1 MSDDA
6 WDCTACA
13 RPARRGNRLRP
24 RLKRGDASVTTH
36 RGSSRRLRHWDVSML
51 QCRSTQVDLDRCC
64 HQSEASLTVPMRAF
78 DFQRAALHACRN
90 CRIFSV
96 PPCMR
101 AGIAGPRVHSRARA
115 RAHTHTHV
123 RSRTPPHTRDT
134 QITHH
139 PLFRCIS
146 TFHRQSRISSCRC
159 PRLGVHDAAL
169 AQTPALTLP
178 HMHSHAQQAT
188 DACTYSAFMRD

>member
-90 CRIFSV
+90 CR
-96 PPCMR
+96 P
-101 AGIAGPRVHSRARA
+101 ARA
-115 RAHTHTHV
+115 RTHTHAHV

-159 PRLGVHDAAL
+159 PRLGLRRSTGTDTRSHS
-169 AQTPALTLP
+169 PSYALTCTTGNRC
-178 HMHSHAQQAT
+178 MHIFYIHA
-188 DACTYSAFMRD
+188 

>member
-90 CRIFSV
+90 CR
-96 PPCMR
+96 PAR
-101 AGIAGPRVHSRARA
+101 ALTRA
-115 RAHTHTHV
+115 RAHTHTHTYAHAHLLTHGTHK
-123 RSRTPPHTRDT
+123 SHT
-134 QITHH
+134 THFSAASQ
-139 PLFRCIS
+139 LFTDS
-146 TFHRQSRISSCRC
+146 HAFH
-159 PRLGVHDAAL
+159 LVDAHAWAYDSAL
-169 AQTPALTLP
+169 AQTPAHTLP
-178 HMHSHAQQAT
+178 HMHSHARQAT
-188 DACTYSAFMRD
+188 DACTYSTFMRDW